1 MAVQSLY
8 HADNPVYAS
17 FCFYSALV
25 SLKMLLMALLTARQ
39 RIAKKAFANPEDAV
53 TLKIKV
59 KVDDD
64 VERVRRAHL
73 NDLENILPFLILA
86 FIYVGINPSFS
97 VAVLAFRVFTI
108 ARFLHTLVYAVFVIP
123 QPARALAFFAGMAVN
138 VFMAVSII
146 LYYSSAM

>member
-1 MAVQSLY
+1 M
-8 HADNPVYAS
+8 
-17 FCFYSALV
+17 
-25 SLKMLLMALLTARQ
+25 
-39 RIAKKAFANPEDAV
+39 
-53 TLKIKV
+53 
-59 KVDDD
+59 
-64 VERVRRAHL
+64 